1 MNHNVFLST
10 FYPSQGVKSSQHV
23 EYLKRGFQAISFNK
37 SNKCEEEK
45 IVKDLPV
52 AAASAE
58 GNVSMSWTISPVE
71 LRATLPMI
79 IVTEQKKK
87 NWQQ

>member
-1 MNHNVFLST
+1 MFFMFAVVFLDL
-10 FYPSQGVKSSQHV
+10 QGVKSWQHV
-23 EYLKRGFQAISFNK
+23 DYLKRGFQAISFNK

>member
-1 MNHNVFLST
+1 MLTTSNEIFKQLVLTKETNV
-10 FYPSQGVKSSQHV
+10 K
-23 EYLKRGFQAISFNK
+23 K
-37 SNKCEEEK
+37 K

-79 IVTEQKKK
+79 IVTEQKMK